1 MSDPAIWSVFS
12 NFTLPHLRSGNR
24 LRRTQSCRTS
34 NRKSLICNGQS
45 SAMPRP
51 HSPLSAHT
59 GSSPQ
64 DSPRN
69 FSPSASAHFSFA
81 RRTDGRRWSL
91 ASLPSSGYGTN
102 TPSSTVSSSCSSQEK
117 LHQLPYQPTPDE
129 LHFLSKHF
137 CATESIA
144 SDNRCRTTQM
154 RPRSR
159 SLSPGRPPA
168 CCDHEIIM
176 MNHVYKERFPKATA
190 QMEER
195 LQEIITNHSPENI
208 LPLADGV
215 LSFTHHQIIE
225 LGRDCLDKS
234 HQGLITSRYFF
245 ELQHKLDK
253 LLQEV

>member
-1 MSDPAIWSVFS
+1 MSDPSFWTLLS
-12 NFTLPHLRSGNR
+12 NFTLPHLRRGSR

-34 NRKSLICNGQS
+34 NRKSLMGSSQS
-45 SAMPRP
+45 PALPRP

-59 GSSPQ
+59 GNSPQ

-137 CATESIA
+137 CTTESIA
-144 SDNRCRTTQM
+144 SDNRCRTTAM

-159 SLSPGRPPA
+159 SLSYQSSWSDLAILIVSNLQRYR
-168 CCDHEIIM
+168 
-176 MNHVYKERFPKATA
+176 YK
-190 QMEER
+190 
-195 LQEIITNHSPENI
+195 TN
-208 LPLADGV
+208 
-215 LSFTHHQIIE
+215 
-225 LGRDCLDKS
+225 
-234 HQGLITSRYFF
+234 
-245 ELQHKLDK
+245 
-253 LLQEV
+253 